1 MAMGKVKFKPNKGVK
16 KRVRVTARG
25 KIVYHRSNSAHLL
38 SGKSG
43 KRLRRLRKPGVLA
56 QVFADRLVIALGK
69 HGA

>member
-1 MAMGKVKFKPNKGVK
+1 
-16 KRVRVTARG
+16 
-25 KIVYHRSNSAHLL
+25 VYHRSNSAHLL